1 MAKRKKPSRKEIVRF
16 LISLLI
22 VLILALVGYCA
33 YEFFLKDFF
42 ASPEGS
48 SYSSSGPTSSSLSSS
63 SGPTSSSLSSG
74 SLSEEGYDPISFH
87 FLDLRIR
94 YTGDCTYIKA
104 GENDILIDAGAR
116 QGSAAVID
124 EYLSQHVEDGRLEY
138 VIATHAHQD
147 HIAGFVGNADDS
159 LTGGRT
165 GILYQYKVDTL
176 IDFPLTDATTTIYR
190 NYQAAVEHA
199 VQGGATHYTA
209 LQCVNEEEGASKVYD
224 LGKGLEM
231 EVLYNYFYDHDK
243 TDFRKDFPEIG
254 GSFSEEN
261 DFSVSL
267 LFRQGEKA
275 MLFTGDSE
283 AWSEHSLVTHNEL
296 PANVVLYKGGHHG
309 SYTANGEELLQAT
322 SPDAI
327 VFECTAGNNEYASS
341 PEHSFPAQETID
353 RIAPYTDR
361 VYVTQQGDWEE
372 PSRFEPLNGTVV
384 ASYDERGDETF
395 SFTGSDLPLK
405 ESEWF
410 LENRTMPEAWR

>member
-1 MAKRKKPSRKEIVRF
+1 MAKRKKPSKKKLVGF
-16 LISLLI
+16 LVSLLI

-33 YEFFLKDFF
+33 YEFVLKDRL
-42 ASPEGS
+42 AGS
-48 SYSSSGPTSSSLSSS
+48 SSDGSSSSALSSSETSSSQ
-63 SGPTSSSLSSG
+63 SSG
-74 SLSEEGYDPISFH
+74 SVPEDGYDPISFH
-87 FLDLRIR
+87 FLDLKIR

-116 QGSAAVID
+116 QASAAIID
-124 EYLSQHVEDGRLEY
+124 EYLGQHVEDGKLEY

-159 LTGGRT
+159 LPGGRT

-176 IDFPLTDATTTIYR
+176 IDFPLTDATTNIYK
-190 NYQAAVEHA
+190 NYKVAVEHA
-199 VQGGATHYTA
+199 VEEGATHYTA
-209 LQCVNEEEGASKVYD
+209 LQCVKEEAGAKKVYD
-224 LGKGLEM
+224 LGKGLTM

-243 TDFRKDFPEIG
+243 SDFKKDFPEMG

-283 AWSEHSLVTHNEL
+283 EWSEHSLVTQNDL
-296 PANVVLYKGGHHG
+296 PENVVLYKGGHHG
-309 SYTANGEELLQAT
+309 SYTANGEELLRAT

-327 VFECTAGNNEYASS
+327 VFECTAGNDEYAST

-353 RIAPYTDR
+353 RIAPYTER
-361 VYVTQQGDWEE
+361 VYVTQQGDWED
-372 PSRFEPLNGTVV
+372 SAHFEPLNGTVV
-384 ASYDERGDETF
+384 ASYDSMGNESF

-405 ESEWF
+405 DSEWF